1 MLKPMISELD
11 VLRDL
16 VARLDEAEIDYM
28 LTGPV
33 AMNFYAQPRMT
44 RDVDLVVALHLG
56 QIGTLRE
63 ALGNHYYFAT
73 EAAINA
79 IRQQS
84 MFNVI
89 HQEALVKIDCVIRKR
104 DEFRLEEFSRRQ
116 VISVDGFSLWIVS
129 KEDLILSKCCWA
141 KESESERQLS
151 DIQNL
156 LATGYDKAYLEKW
169 APQLQ
174 VNDILTRASP

>member
-1 MLKPMISELD
+1 MISELD

-16 VARLDEAEIDYM
+16 VARLDGAGIEYM
-28 LTGPV
+28 LTGSV

-56 QIGTLRE
+56 QIDALRSTL
-63 ALGNHYYFAT
+63 GDDYYFAA
-73 EAAINA
+73 EAAIDA
-79 IRQQS
+79 IHHQS

-89 HQEALVKIDCVIRKR
+89 HQQALIKIDCVIRKR
-104 DEFRLEEFSRRQ
+104 DEFRLEEFSRRRM
-116 VISVDGFSLWIVS
+116 ISVDGFDLWIVS

-141 KESESERQLS
+141 KDSESERQLS

-156 LATGYDKAYLEKW
+156 LATEYDEAYLQKW
-169 APQLQ
+169 ASHLQ